1 MWKSIL
7 SVYVTFIYLVV
18 YSPQTDS
25 REIVVGLE
33 PFPPL
38 INEDGS
44 GLVVDML
51 RKFSATENI
60 RFTFEIMTYARAK
73 KNLRNK
79 KLELIGMTPYQLET
93 DEFYQYATELD
104 WHIDTHVHLFA
115 LDKSYFNISQLPTRS
130 IGTLLGNA
138 EFLAEIVGLPEKKF
152 VEVSQLEQL
161 VKMLALGRL
170 KVILFEG
177 VATMNTIKSLGLQ
190 GVYYK
195 EMGIVPS
202 TLAIP
207 KSAEGL
213 ILKQK
218 LDAFLI
224 NPKNQNIFNEFI
236 HYIPSNHVSTLLVE

>member
-1 MWKSIL
+1 MWKL
-7 SVYVTFIYLVV
+7 VLTYYVTFFYLVV
-18 YSPQTDS
+18 HSSQIYS
-25 REIVVGLE
+25 REIVVGFE

-51 RKFSATENI
+51 HKFSGTEDIHFNV
-60 RFTFEIMTYARAK
+60 EIMTYARAK
-73 KNLRNK
+73 KNLQNK
-79 KLELIGMTPYQLET
+79 KLELIGMTPHQLET
-93 DEFYQYATELD
+93 DDFYQYATELD

-138 EFLAEIVGLPEKKF
+138 EFLSEIVGLPEKKF
-152 VEVSQLEQL
+152 VEVSKLEQL

-177 VATMNTIKSLGLQ
+177 VATMNAIKSLELQ

-213 ILKQK
+213 TLKRK
-218 LDAFLI
+218 LDAFLS
-224 NPKNQNIFNEFI
+224 NPKNQNLFYEFD
-236 HYIPSNHVSTLLVE
+236 HYVPSNHVGIQMVE